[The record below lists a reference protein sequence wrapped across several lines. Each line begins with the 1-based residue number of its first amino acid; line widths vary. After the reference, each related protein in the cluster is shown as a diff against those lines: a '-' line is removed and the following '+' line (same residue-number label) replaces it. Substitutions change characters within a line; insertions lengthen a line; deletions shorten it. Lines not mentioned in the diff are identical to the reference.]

1 VAFAHV
7 LEVPGKRRL
16 PTETSV
22 VLHQTL
28 YLGFRA
34 PSAAI
39 EIGAGVA
46 ILVTTILAFLAFGM
60 GPAFWLTLAAL
71 IGTWVTT
78 LIFFTVTDVS
88 NRRYARADPHN
99 PPSDWQ
105 QTRARWDASHAVRAA
120 LFLLSL
126 GFLVGAM
133 LAQ

>member
-1 VAFAHV
+1 MLGVFYLISALLTALAAGVAFAHV

-60 GPAFWLTLAAL
+60 GPAS
-71 IGTWVTT
+71 G
-78 LIFFTVTDVS
+78 
-88 NRRYARADPHN
+88 
-99 PPSDWQ
+99 
-105 QTRARWDASHAVRAA
+105 
-120 LFLLSL
+120 
-126 GFLVGAM
+126 
-133 LAQ
+133 